1 MRTINLYKFDELN
14 EQAKKVALNNF
25 HDYLYNDDF
34 FWECINDDIEN
45 TFAAMI
51 KERLENIW
59 IDKIY
64 YSLSNCQGDG
74 VSFTGTIDNTF
85 NRDGLYKFFE
95 QVYYGNIP
103 HKIKRIIP
111 FIDQIIFDR
120 GASRYY
126 HKYTV
131 WTEIT
136 DSYGTCKHKRYLA
149 ILNRIEKDI
158 ENYRLAICDE
168 LEKNGY
174 AIQDDYFSDEYMI
187 DLLTNSD
194 GFCGHIE
201 FLETGKI
208 FKE

>member
-1 MRTINLYKFDELN
+1 MRAINIYSYAELS

-25 HDYLYNDDF
+25 HDYLYNDSDF
-34 FWECINDDIEN
+34 WDCINGD
-45 TFAAMI
+45 I
-51 KERLENIW
+51 KEQFALVIKARFAGIW

-74 VSFTGTIDNTF
+74 VSFTGTIDNIDNKDNIYNF
-85 NRDGLYKFFE
+85 LM
-95 QVYYGNIP
+95 QVYGDKIP
-103 HKIKRIIP
+103 RNVKRVMSVIN
-111 FIDQIIFDR
+111 QIQFVSNN
-120 GASRYY
+120 SRYT

-131 WTEIT
+131 YT
-136 DSYGTCKHKRYLA
+136 DLIDEYSGVTQKR
-149 ILNRIEKDI
+149 IGRVLNQIEQAI

-168 LEKNGY
+168 LEKIGY
-174 AIQDDYFSDEYMI
+174 AIQDGYFDDDYMI